1 MDFDYSCISDVVDA
15 LCADSAQQYLN
26 LGWILLNTVALPS
39 GEDSCIV
46 YSLGW
51 NGMRGEAKRP

>member
-1 MDFDYSCISDVVDA
+1 MVDA
-15 LCADSAQQYLN
+15 LGADSAQQYLN